1 MSESNVLSEATEGS
15 EVEGQA
21 GGAAHAQWRRRTGM
35 FRLKCPRC
43 GQRMAVPESLVG
55 KKASCPHC
63 GHTAIIPR
71 PGQNAPPKPESAAA
85 GGSALADLQKAVT
98 GEAPPAAA
106 APGEAEA
113 APPPPQDEAPAPES
127 AAAALEKAAAQPRP
141 ATASTPEPP
150 IDGRKKGKPAVT
162 PSAAEA
168 PQQTIECPACSAVT
182 PAGIKKCTSCGEWLD
197 PRDREKDEQRRRS
210 RAKRRERL
218 RAAVAAMDRT
228 VVLLDRVP
236 VLAWAAAFLAVCIWY
251 VYAA

>member
-1 MSESNVLSEATEGS
+1 
-15 EVEGQA
+15 
-21 GGAAHAQWRRRTGM
+21 M
-35 FRLKCPRC
+35 FRLKCPKC

-63 GHTAIIPR
+63 GHAAIIPR

-85 GGSALADLQKAVT
+85 GSALADLQKAVT

-113 APPPPQDEAPAPES
+113 PPPPPQDEAPAPES
-127 AAAALEKAAAQPRP
+127 AVAALEKAAAQPRP
-141 ATASTPEPP
+141 AAPATPEPP
-150 IDGRKKGKPAVT
+150 IAGRKKGKPALT
-162 PSAAEA
+162 PSAARSAKPKKPPAEA
-168 PQQTIECPACSAVT
+168 PQETVECPACSAVT
-182 PAGIKKCTSCGEWLD
+182 PAGAKKCISCGEWLD
-197 PRDREKDEQRRRS
+197 PRDRQRAERRRRS
-210 RAKRRERL
+210 RARRRERL

-228 VVLLDRVP
+228 VVLLDKVP